1 MIEGIIGKKL
11 GMTELFTDNG
21 TAVVA
26 TVIEAGPCYVLQK
39 KTSEKDGYD
48 AVQIGFEELK
58 PQRVAK
64 PMMGHFKKAGV
75 APQRHVME
83 FAASEGDYNPGD
95 EITADIFQEGEA
107 VDVVGTSKGKGFS
120 GVMKKHNFR
129 GQPASHGGMAHRR
142 PGSIGQASYP
152 AKVWKGI
159 KMPGRLGNER
169 VTVRN
174 VSVYKVD
181 AENNLIIVKGS
192 VPGPKGGLVIIKR
205 STKGS
210 VESAAA

>member
-11 GMTELFTDNG
+11 GMTEFFTDNG

-26 TVIEAGPCYVLQK
+26 TVIEAGPCYVLQR

-48 AVQIGFEELK
+48 AVQIGFEEVK

-83 FAASEGDYNPGD
+83 FAVPEGDYNPGD
-95 EITADIFQEGEA
+95 EIKADIFQEGEA

-142 PGSIGQASYP
+142 LGAIGQASYP

-174 VSVYKVD
+174 VSVFKVD

-192 VPGPKGGLVIIKR
+192 VPGPKGGLLMIKR